1 MTIPVSSAL
10 PSTVADGA
18 ASSAASAVAGTTGD
32 VAGDGAPAA
41 SSGDSDSVELSDQVD
56 AAASMLAGAQEA
68 ASGAANPALVRFAQ
82 DIANAIYKPPPA
94 AIAEA
99 LVRYETRLLQGG

>member
-10 PSTVADGA
+10 PSTVADRA
-18 ASSAASAVAGTTGD
+18 ASSAASASAGAPGD
-32 VAGDGAPAA
+32 VAPAT
-41 SSGDSDSVELSDQVD
+41 SSDDSDSVELSDQAD
-56 AAASMLAGAQEA
+56 AAATMLAGAQEA
-68 ASGAANPALVRFAQ
+68 ASGVANPALARIAR
-82 DIANAIYKPPPA
+82 DIANAIYEPPPA